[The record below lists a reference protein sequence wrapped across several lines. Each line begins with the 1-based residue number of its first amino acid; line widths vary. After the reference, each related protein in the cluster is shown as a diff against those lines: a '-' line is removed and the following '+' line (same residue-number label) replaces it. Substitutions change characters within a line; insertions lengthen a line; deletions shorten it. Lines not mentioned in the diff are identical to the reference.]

1 MSKVQDLEAASQRKT
16 RHGHDRGILVI
27 GGFKLVKGTLF
38 ILLGIGALK
47 LLHRDI
53 VDMLTRWLIDWH
65 FDPESRFVNL
75 LLDKAALIDAHRL
88 RQISIAIFC
97 YAGLDFIE
105 GVGLVLEKVWAEY
118 LTLILTASFLPWE
131 FFELMRHPTWVK
143 VALTLVNLLV
153 VAYLVFFVQRN
164 LRIRRA
170 RAGMQSEGEE

>member
-1 MSKVQDLEAASQRKT
+1 MSGVQDLQAVSRKT
-16 RHGHDRGILVI
+16 THRPHDRWILVI
-27 GGFKLVKGTLF
+27 GGFKLLKGVLF

-47 LLHRDI
+47 LVHRD
-53 VDMLTRWLIDWH
+53 VSDLLLRWLIDWH

-105 GVGLVLEKVWAEY
+105 GIGLVLEKTWAEY

-131 FFELMRHPTWVK
+131 FFEILRHPTWVK
-143 VALTLVNLLV
+143 AVLTLVNLLV
-153 VAYLVFFVQRN
+153 VIYLVFYVQRS
-164 LRIRRA
+164 LRERRA
-170 RAGMQSEGEE
+170 RYAEKIGGEE